1 MNKKPNFLII
11 MVEHFSALADPN
23 MVDFPVEMPNLK
35 RLSEQSAVFENA
47 YCNSP
52 VCSPS
57 RLSFIS
63 GRYPCNNGV
72 YDNGATMH
80 SHVPTY
86 GHIMTRGGYQTALCG
101 RMHIQGLDTH
111 RGFEKRLV
119 ADIGNPMP
127 DGPADFPKPFAPPP
141 ELKPESQTE
150 YKSEFNDCPIFEHD
164 EYVTEEAV
172 EYLENINASDDKRP
186 FSLTVGYVAAH
197 PSMDPLP
204 LLKPYYDKYIKRD
217 DLPIYTISR
226 EEYEKLPEHIKRIT
240 YGEWIFSE
248 KYQRHNMAMMF
259 ARLEY
264 LDVQLGKI
272 FYALEKSGL
281 EDDTIVMFTSDHGDG
296 MGRHGQW
303 AKMYFYEE
311 VERIPFYIKI
321 PGIKPG
327 RITDRVSLID
337 VVPTLSELSDCE
349 ANIPL
354 DGKSI
359 VPLLNGEHRSDE
371 EQIVF
376 SEYHGYRSVSDI
388 YMIIKEDYKYC
399 HYLLEPSEL
408 YNLKDDPQEKNNL
421 FDRPEFKAVQADLEA
436 ELRKIVDVDEME
448 ERIKGYNL
456 QRQAIGE
463 AFAASPILGKDVLTD
478 IKRYRDERNEPWW
491 DGGDYCGQWE
501 THMHGHLKK

>member
-1 MNKKPNFLII
+1 MESKQSNIVIF

-23 MVDFPVEMPNLK
+23 MVDFPLEMPNLK
-35 RLSEQSAVFENA
+35 RLAEQSAVFENA

-63 GRYPCNNGV
+63 GRYPCNIGV

-80 SHVPTY
+80 SNIPTY
-86 GHIMTRGGYQTALCG
+86 GHIMTRGGYQTVLCG

-127 DGPADFPKPFAPPP
+127 DGPPDLPKSFDPLLELTP
-141 ELKPESQTE
+141 EEKSE
-150 YKSEFNDCPIFEHD
+150 YKPKFNDNPIFEYD
-164 EYVTEEAV
+164 EYVTERAV
-172 EYLENINASDDKRP
+172 DYLKNIKDSNDKRP

-197 PSMDPLP
+197 PSINPLP
-204 LLKPYYDKYIKRD
+204 LLKPYYDKYIKM
-217 DLPIYTISR
+217 DLPTYTIKR
-226 EEYEKLPEHIKRIT
+226 DEYKHLPEHIKRISYT
-240 YGEWIFSE
+240 ERIFSE
-248 KYQRHNMAMMF
+248 KYQKYEMAMLF

-264 LDVQLGKI
+264 LDVQLGKVLD
-272 FYALEKSGL
+272 ALKNSGL
-281 EDDTIVMFTSDHGDG
+281 EDDTVVMFTSDHGDG

-303 AKMYFYEE
+303 SKMYFYEE
-311 VERIPFYIKI
+311 VERIPFYVKG

-327 RITDRVSLID
+327 RISDRISLVD
-337 VVPTLSELSDCE
+337 VLPTLAELSDCK

-359 VPLLNGEHRSDE
+359 VPLMNGKHRSEE
-371 EQIVF
+371 EQIIY

-388 YMIIKEDYKYC
+388 YMIIKGDYKYC
-399 HYLLEPSEL
+399 HYLLEPGEL
-408 YNLKDDPQEKNNL
+408 YNLKDDPEEKNNL
-421 FDRPEFKAVQADLEA
+421 IDKPEFEAVCADLEA
-436 ELRKIVDVDEME
+436 ELRKIVDIEEME

-501 THMHGHLKK
+501 THMHGHLKR